1 MVTLKKIKEGDIVGR
16 ISYKKDVLF
25 NVVRIINDK
34 TIILKGITTRVEA
47 DAEIDDLEIISP
59 KEVTERLRFFNDEL
73 YSRITK
79 EESNVKR
86 FLGFNI
92 GKRYRLNNSG
102 RILHLDGDRKYS
114 EKSLKYYRGLG
125 LNAIVRN
132 IAENRQAMVVKQ
144 LVERYQPDILVITGH
159 DGMIKRKVGYQD
171 IYNYRNSRH
180 FVKTVQEAR
189 STKSSNELVI
199 FAGACQS
206 FYEAIIT
213 AGANFA
219 SSPARI
225 LIDFVDPLV
234 VAEKIAT
241 TDAGRF
247 VTINDF
253 EKELRDGQRGVS
265 GIGAMGKMKKM

>member
-1 MVTLKKIKEGDIVGR
+1 MKKIKEGDIVGR

-265 GIGAMGKMKKM
+265 GIGAMGKMKRM